1 MKISLHIVTPDR
13 TVFEQSV
20 DSVTVTTEQGE
31 ITVLPEHI
39 PLLATLKAGEA
50 HVRMGK
56 DEHFF
61 AHSSGFIEVSEGNKV
76 RILAESAEDADEL
89 DLTTI
94 ESARDLAKSIM
105 ENKAMDEVA
114 FADAAAGLERE
125 LARHR
130 VAIKHKS
137 RRTMQRPGE
146 TSA

>member
-1 MKISLHIVTPDR
+1 MKISLNIVTPDR
-13 TVFEQSV
+13 TVFEKTV

-61 AHSSGFIEVSEGNKV
+61 AHSSGFIEVSAGNNV
-76 RILAESAEDADEL
+76 RILAESAENADEL
-89 DLTTI
+89 DLATI

-114 FADAAAGLERE
+114 FADAASALERE

-130 VAIKHKS
+130 VATKNKYRKIP
-137 RRTMQRPGE
+137 QRPGE
-146 TSA
+146 TS